1 MRAPP
6 LKSRT
11 RDGAFDY
18 DPPGAPF
25 DVEPHRRVSGAEAPD
40 FGRAGDPAGDEHA
53 ARIEDRFLGSFNEE
67 PAV

>member
-1 MRAPP
+1 MGSTVDRVIERSPY
-6 LKSRT
+6 SSMIS
-11 RDGAFDY
+11 G
-18 DPPGAPF
+18 
-25 DVEPHRRVSGAEAPD
+25 RRVSGAEAPD